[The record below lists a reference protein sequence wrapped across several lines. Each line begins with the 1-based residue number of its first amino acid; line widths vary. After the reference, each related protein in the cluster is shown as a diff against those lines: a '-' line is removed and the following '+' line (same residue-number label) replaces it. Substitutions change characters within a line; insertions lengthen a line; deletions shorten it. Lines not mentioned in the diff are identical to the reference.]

1 MKPAHLLLILSLC
14 LLTAA
19 ASAQDNPAAD
29 LLAAGLSAESDPCRG
44 KTEALSAC
52 AQKIQ
57 DRLTGQ
63 NSADRPAGPLEIAWM
78 ASSAKTVSES
88 APSDG
93 NPTSP
98 SSPGTLGASGAPAG
112 ARSSAVGAGKPGR
125 SPNNNNQ
132 EEQKPWW
139 RKWWGILAV
148 SAGAAVVTGVVGGEL
163 GRMTGWG
170 QARNGLAEAG
180 ERSDSNAKIGRL
192 IGATI
197 GFLVSLFLILFKGKS
212 LQDYFS
218 KKKTAKSSQKT
229 LQTEEAAA
237 SLTPPGP
244 RSSPRPTGASGS
256 QGTVPGA
263 TEGAAAPQ

>member
-44 KTEALSAC
+44 KAEALSAC

-63 NSADRPAGPLEIAWM
+63 NSAQRPAGPLEIAWM

-88 APSDG
+88 APSG
-93 NPTSP
+93 GTSVVT
-98 SSPGTLGASGAPAG
+98 SAPGTLGASGAPAG
-112 ARSSAVGAGKPGR
+112 SRSSAVGAGKPGGFR
-125 SPNNNNQ
+125 KKPHQ
-132 EEQKPWW
+132 EEEKPWW
-139 RKWWGILAV
+139 RRWWGILAV
-148 SAGAAVVTGVVGGEL
+148 SAGAAVVTGMVGGEL

-218 KKKTAKSSQKT
+218 KKKTAKTAQKT
-229 LQTEEAAA
+229 LQTEEA
-237 SLTPPGP
+237 
-244 RSSPRPTGASGS
+244 
-256 QGTVPGA
+256 VPA
-263 TEGAAAPQ
+263 AAAPVPQ